1 MLSSLLYSSSD
12 DSDCDS
18 PAPKKVYRERVNFTK
33 FGDFQFKES
42 FRLTSEE
49 VEFVLEKIGH
59 RIKHKTLKNNA
70 LTPQQQLRFPCL
82 HHLRVEP
89 EFAGM
94 IILACVTLH
103 NIANKD
109 ELTYDP
115 VDAENDYGGTPVTG
129 PETST
134 DAGKQRVNELLTFF
148 A

>member
-1 MLSSLLYSSSD
+1 LFNNPSD
-12 DSDCDS
+12 
-18 PAPKKVYRERVNFTK
+18 PAEENYNTCHKATRRIVECAY
-33 FGDFQFKES
+33 GILKE
-42 FRLTSEE
+42 
-49 VEFVLEKIGH
+49 
-59 RIKHKTLKNNA
+59 
-70 LTPQQQLRFPCL
+70 RFPCL

-115 VDAENDYGGTPVTG
+115 VDENDYGGTPATG
-129 PETST
+129 PEAST
-134 DAGKQRVNELLTFF
+134 DAGKQRVNELLSFF